1 MRTYTKVTAVKIGEP
16 LLLWKKKL
24 SSSKRFIGTQMNVY
38 EDMGEKKGSALKL
51 SLFPSKKADNPVNV
65 GFIDPDEVES
75 FIDSL
80 KSMAQICHHL
90 SDHPKEM
97 PPHSEVAFSG
107 RRGIYAGAYAKKEGE
122 KYKGKA
128 YLKFGASEPLFFLNG
143 DSSRLEDLAE
153 MLEKEDTTLNELKKY
168 SAL

>member
-51 SLFPSKKADNPVNV
+51 SIFSNKNSTTPLNV
-65 GFIDPDEVES
+65 GFVDPDEVDS

-80 KSMAQICHHL
+80 KSMAEICHHI
-90 SDHPKEM
+90 SAHPKDM
-97 PPHSEVAFSG
+97 PPHTEVAFNG
-107 RRGIYAGAYAKKEGE
+107 RRGIYAGAYAKKEGA
-122 KYKGKA
+122 KFKGKA
-128 YLKFGASEPLFFLNG
+128 YLKFGAAEPLFFFNG
-143 DSSRLEDLAE
+143 DSSRLEDLAS
-153 MLEKEDTTLNELKKY
+153 MLENEDDKLQELKKY
-168 SAL
+168 NVL